1 MKSVS
6 RQLYSVPRNGTAAA
20 YPPAAVPTPTDA
32 QIRELL
38 RGYDEQGTLLPN
50 AAIITDS
57 ESKVDILRC
66 GTLYA
71 DTIDGVLIDVPE
83 ETWTNTTP
91 TNITVGGLL
100 SGATLTGQ
108 SAIDI
113 LEQILYAFI
122 PASISNFTL
131 GNLSLNNDLGTSL
144 VNQTPAFA
152 ITIGNSS
159 SATGLN
165 ITYTGIASGTLVS
178 GLSPTTTS
186 YNATIPAGFVS
197 STPGAQITVTLT
209 AVQSNNSYSNATSTR
224 NIRWWSRVHY
234 GKSTNETV
242 STYVDL
248 TAPGNYQVQT
258 TGSNTQAVSV
268 QSGNGYIYFFVH
280 SSRQLSSIFI
290 GSQNATN
297 SFVQQA
303 ETVTVS
309 GISYKVYRSTEIIN
323 GAVDFNVTTGVA

>member
-1 MKSVS
+1 MAKQNYIIKNGVAQPFPIPEAARPTITEMRSV
-6 RQLYSVPRNGTAAA
+6 LGA
-20 YPPAAVPTPTDA
+20 YD
-32 QIRELL
+32 Q
-38 RGYDEQGTLLPN
+38 QGVLLPN
-50 AAIITDS
+50 SAIITDS
-57 ESKVDILRC
+57 NSKVDILRC
-66 GTLYA
+66 GTLFA
-71 DTIDGVLIDVPE
+71 DTIDGVVVDIPE

-100 SGATLTGQ
+100 SGSTLTGQ

-113 LEQILYAFI
+113 LEKILYAFI

-144 VNQTPAFA
+144 VGQTPTFA

-165 ITYTGIASGTLVS
+165 ITYSGIVNGTIVS

-224 NIRWWSRVHY
+224 NIRWWSRVYY
-234 GKSTNETV
+234 GKSTSETV
-242 STYVDL
+242 STYVGL
-248 TAPGNYQVQT
+248 TAADNYQVQT

-268 QSGNGYIYFFVH
+268 QSGAGYIYFFVH

-303 ETVTVS
+303 GTVTVS